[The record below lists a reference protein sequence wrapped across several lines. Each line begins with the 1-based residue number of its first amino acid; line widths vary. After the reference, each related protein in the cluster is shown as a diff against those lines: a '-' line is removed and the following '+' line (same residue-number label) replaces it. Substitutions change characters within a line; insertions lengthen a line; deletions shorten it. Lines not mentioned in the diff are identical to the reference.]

1 MTPVPFEQFFEH
13 CPRLLWAVDGA
24 GRVLHM
30 NKAWER
36 YLGYSVQVLQKQPLL
51 ELLHPEDR
59 PRIQAEW
66 NKLWQGQG
74 SSTLS
79 LSGVQNTITFVGRLQ
94 IQDGLCH
101 RFIWT
106 ASLLPLQEGEVIG
119 LCGSADPELPSTGAD
134 PPTAQVLRDNHHHL
148 QALIEQVSVGI
159 GLTDLKGCVLSIN
172 PAAQRMHGYSQDEL
186 LQMNFADYT
195 HPDDLQEDQE
205 LFQQLVAGEISSYC
219 LEKRY
224 LRKDGSQFWGRLT
237 ISLVRDP
244 QGQPQFA
251 VSVLEDI
258 SEAKQ
263 AEAALRQSEAEK
275 QAIIQAIP
283 DLMLWI
289 SAEGRYLSMVRQ
301 PVGFPVLANMD
312 EIQGLSI
319 PDIMPPDLAERE
331 LFYLREAL
339 RTGQQQIYTYPLILA
354 GEERHFEVRMVP
366 SGGEKVLAV
375 VREFTDQ
382 KRAETAL
389 RNSEERLRAILENAP
404 NAINILSLDGRILEC
419 NPAALHLLG
428 YTLQELKALRFADY
442 TYPEDQGLS
451 EGILNELL
459 TGHRE
464 SYRYEKRFV
473 HKQGHVIWTRVAV
486 SLLRDSTHTPTH
498 IISIIEDIT
507 QAKRLDQE
515 RLVVLE
521 SLKESEARYRLLAEN
536 ATDMIS
542 RHGPLGRFLDA
553 SPACLAILG
562 YRPEELKG
570 KLLFDMVH
578 PEDLANLQA
587 AFRPNLVSGVEN
599 EPRVIYRVRHQQGH
613 FVWLETSSRLLIGPD
628 GSLERVAVSRDITE
642 RKQAARDLERS
653 LALLQATL
661 EATTNGILVTDLQ
674 SHLLVHNRLLAQMWQ
689 LESFHLKPEAERTHH
704 MAEQVQD
711 PQAFLALVDELLAH
725 PDTSHSAVLDLLDQR
740 ILHLVT
746 KPLWIGGIIT
756 GRVWSFQDITNSK
769 KIERMKNEFVSMVS
783 HELRTPL
790 TSIRGSLGL
799 ILGGVG
805 GPLNEQLRHLLDI
818 AQKNSERL
826 LVLINDILDI
836 EKIEAGRINFEIRPL
851 FLRPLLE
858 QILQVNQAYAE
869 SYGVQMRLQVDPD
882 CEGCQIRADSHRLTQ
897 VVTNLLSNAIKFSPP
912 GEWVDLRVI
921 RIQGWLRLTVQD
933 RGPGIPR
940 SFRSQIFQR
949 FAQAD
954 ASDTRLRGGTGLG
967 LSISKAIVDKLGG
980 HIDFITC
987 SAEEG
992 DGETGTCFYLDFP
1005 LFLDGDPLAA
1015 KDAEKDFPFKG
1026 S

>member
-1 MTPVPFEQFFEH
+1 
-13 CPRLLWAVDGA
+13 
-24 GRVLHM
+24 
-30 NKAWER
+30 
-36 YLGYSVQVLQKQPLL
+36 
-51 ELLHPEDR
+51 EDR
-59 PRIQAEW
+59 PQIQAKWDELRQ
-66 NKLWQGQG
+66 NHG
-74 SSTLS
+74 SPTSS
-79 LSGVQNTITFVGRLQ
+79 APRANRTITFVGRVRAH
-94 IQDGLCH
+94 DGDYHPLT
-101 RFIWT
+101 WT
-106 ASLLPLQEGEVIG
+106 AAPLPLPESPHWG
-119 LCGSADPELPSTGAD
+119 LCGTALGLDSPSGD
-134 PPTAQVLRDNHHHL
+134 PPDAEALRDSPYPL
-148 QALIEQVSVGI
+148 QALIEQASVGI
-159 GLTDLKGCVLSIN
+159 GLTDLKGNLFSIN
-172 PAAQRMHGYSQDEL
+172 PAAQRMYGYSQDEL
-186 LQMNFADYT
+186 LRMNFADYT
-195 HPDDLQEDQE
+195 HPEDLQTDQE
-205 LFQQLVAGEISSYC
+205 LFQQLVVGKISSYC

-289 SAEGRYLSMVRQ
+289 SAEGRYLNMVRQ

-331 LFYLREAL
+331 LFYLQEAL
-339 RTGQQQIYTYPLILA
+339 RTGQQQIYTYPLILE

-366 SGGEKVLAV
+366 SGTEKVLAV

-389 RNSEERLRAILENAP
+389 RSSEERLRAILENAP

-419 NPAALHLLG
+419 NPAALNLLG
-428 YTLQELKALRFADY
+428 YTLQELQTLCFADY
-442 TYPEDQGLS
+442 TYSEDQGLS
-451 EGILNELL
+451 EGILAELL
-459 TGHRE
+459 AGHRE
-464 SYRYEKRFV
+464 NYRYEKRFV
-473 HKQGHVIWTRVAV
+473 HKQGHVVWTRVAV
-486 SLLRDSTHTPTH
+486 SLLRDSANTPTH

-521 SLKESEARYRLLAEN
+521 SLRESEARYRLLAEN

-542 RHGPLGRFLDA
+542 RHDPMGCFLDA

-570 KLLFDMVH
+570 KFLFDMVH
-578 PEDLANLQA
+578 PEDLANIQA
-587 AFRPNLVSGVEN
+587 AFRPTLASGVDGES
-599 EPRVIYRVRHQQGH
+599 RVIYRVRHRQGH
-613 FVWLETSSRLLIGPD
+613 FVWLETSSRLLIDPS

-674 SHLLVHNRLLAQMWQ
+674 GHLLVYNHLLAQMWQ
-689 LESFHLKPEAERTHH
+689 LESSHLKPEGAAERTHH

-711 PQAFLALVDELLAH
+711 PQLFLSQVEDLLAH
-725 PDTSHSAVLDLLDQR
+725 PEMSQSVILELLDQR

-746 KPLWIGGIIT
+746 KPLWIRGTIT
-756 GRVWSFQDITNSK
+756 GRVWSFQDITSSK

-805 GPLNEQLRHLLDI
+805 GPLNEQQHNLLQI

-826 LVLINDILDI
+826 LILINDILDI
-836 EKIEAGRINFEIRPL
+836 EKIEAGRISFEIRPL
-851 FLRPLLE
+851 LMKPLLE

-869 SYGVQMRLQVDPD
+869 NYGVQMRLQVDPD

-912 GEWVDLRVI
+912 GASVDLRLS
-921 RIQGWLRLTVQD
+921 RQQGWLRLAVQD
-933 RGPGIPR
+933 HGPGIPR

-954 ASDTRLRGGTGLG
+954 ASNTRLQGGTGLG
-967 LSISKAIVDKLGG
+967 
-980 HIDFITC
+980 
-987 SAEEG
+987 
-992 DGETGTCFYLDFP
+992 
-1005 LFLDGDPLAA
+1005 
-1015 KDAEKDFPFKG
+1015 
-1026 S
+1026 